1 MVETQVVEGKWWLS
15 QREAAEYAGCHEATI
30 WRARK
35 AGELQAGGYGR
46 KVRIHRDAL
55 DRWLSEGGPDQ
66 D

>member
-1 MVETQVVEGKWWLS
+1 MQTVEEKTWLS

-35 AGELQAGGYGR
+35 AGALHAGGYGR

-55 DRWLSEGGPDQ
+55 DRWLSEGGPDHS
-66 D
+66 